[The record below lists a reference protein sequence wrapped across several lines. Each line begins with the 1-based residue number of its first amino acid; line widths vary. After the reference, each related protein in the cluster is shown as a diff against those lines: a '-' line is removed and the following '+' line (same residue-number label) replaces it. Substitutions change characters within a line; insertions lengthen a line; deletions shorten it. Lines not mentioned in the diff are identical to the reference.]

1 MRYSALEH
9 GRGIYLEQFL
19 NRFQALPWGSDG
31 VDLEW
36 GLGS

>member
-9 GRGIYLEQFL
+9 GRCKYLEQII
-19 NRFQALPWGSDG
+19 NTFQALPWGSDG